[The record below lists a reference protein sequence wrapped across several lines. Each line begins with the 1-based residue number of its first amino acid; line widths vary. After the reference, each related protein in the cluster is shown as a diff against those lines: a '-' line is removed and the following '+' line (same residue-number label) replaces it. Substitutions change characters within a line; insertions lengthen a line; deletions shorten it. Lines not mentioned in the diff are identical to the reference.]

1 MPFLEDVEEARERV
15 AVLNTERIGEEI
27 DAENAQD
34 NEERIEIG
42 DEVHPD
48 FEVQHP
54 DFFHEGNPKPA
65 TTVSSYRKIDLWD
78 SNEIRMQI
86 RKLDPDQRYILDLYV
101 KYARCYKMAKEGF
114 CMFPTPPLLVIEG
127 DAGSGKSELIKVLC
141 HVLEKEFRTAGDDP
155 DQPYIL
161 KGSFTG
167 EAARNIA
174 GQTLTSLFQLGF
186 GNNLGGLT
194 DAMRDK

>member
-1 MPFLEDVEEARERV
+1 MSNRRRTRYER
-15 AVLNTERIGEEI
+15 
-27 DAENAQD
+27 
-34 NEERIEIG
+34 
-42 DEVHPD
+42 
-48 FEVQHP
+48 
-54 DFFHEGNPKPA
+54 
-65 TTVSSYRKIDLWD
+65 
-78 SNEIRMQI
+78 
-86 RKLDPDQRYILDLYV
+86 
-101 KYARCYKMAKEGF
+101 
-114 CMFPTPPLLVIEG
+114 
-127 DAGSGKSELIKVLC
+127 ELIKVLC

-194 DAMRDK
+194 DAMRDKKGKTFRTLNYL